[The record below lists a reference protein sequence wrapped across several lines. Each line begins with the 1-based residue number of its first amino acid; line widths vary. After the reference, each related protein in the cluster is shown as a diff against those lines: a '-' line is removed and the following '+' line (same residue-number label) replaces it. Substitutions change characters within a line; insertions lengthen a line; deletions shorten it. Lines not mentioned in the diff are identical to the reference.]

1 MSNQDIKLQQ
11 LCIILGFAIQIE
23 LLNNLASTWSR
34 IDKSSSFYLHFHSSR
49 HLLHHHRQHR
59 PLAKGHLRWGSPPLP
74 QSGHYPKEGV
84 FLLGFL
90 PQTLNIVF
98 IMSTLT
104 FHTIST
110 FLSQILPRTA
120 QTGLRNPLEPW
131 SRAARKWK
139 ENEEMKS
146 KWGENEEMERDSLS
160 TFPHSIFTF
169 SLSIHFLYQKMS
181 HFVAKCYIWHF

>member
-1 MSNQDIKLQQ
+1 MGQ
-11 LCIILGFAIQIE
+11 
-23 LLNNLASTWSR
+23 
-34 IDKSSSFYLHFHSSR
+34 
-49 HLLHHHRQHR
+49 
-59 PLAKGHLRWGSPPLP
+59 PPLP
-74 QSGHYPKEGV
+74 QYGHYPKEGV

-139 ENEEMKS
+139 ENEEMGRERGNGERFTLYISSFYIYFLPLYPFPIS
-146 KWGENEEMERDSLS
+146 KNVTFCGKMLYMALLS
-160 TFPHSIFTF
+160 
-169 SLSIHFLYQKMS
+169 
-181 HFVAKCYIWHF
+181 

>member
-1 MSNQDIKLQQ
+1 
-11 LCIILGFAIQIE
+11 
-23 LLNNLASTWSR
+23 
-34 IDKSSSFYLHFHSSR
+34 
-49 HLLHHHRQHR
+49 
-59 PLAKGHLRWGSPPLP
+59 
-74 QSGHYPKEGV
+74 
-84 FLLGFL
+84 
-90 PQTLNIVF
+90 
-98 IMSTLT
+98 MSTLT

-181 HFVAKCYIWHF
+181 HFVAKCYIWHFCHECHKNLTYAL